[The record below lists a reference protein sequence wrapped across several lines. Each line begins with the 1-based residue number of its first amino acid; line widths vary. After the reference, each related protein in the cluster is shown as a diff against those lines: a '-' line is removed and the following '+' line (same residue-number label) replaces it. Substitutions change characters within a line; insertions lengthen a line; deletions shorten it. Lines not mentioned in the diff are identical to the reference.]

1 MWIWTKT
8 ETDIKWRK
16 FDARIIGLGL
26 VKLMLHGGKMVTHL
40 SAVFAVASPTLC
52 TEFL

>member
-1 MWIWTKT
+1 
-8 ETDIKWRK
+8 
-16 FDARIIGLGL
+16 
-26 VKLMLHGGKMVTHL
+26 MVTRL